1 MDFEECEVLTIDGVN
16 ALDAVQNYVDKY
28 MGFSKDAGVRLN
40 KALSANSFNT
50 ETMEWELVSGL
61 FTTRSTLPER
71 QTMIYHLK
79 CPASRAYPEGLDRL
93 VNSDWEVYRL
103 ISWNPFDSTESFL
116 RQNCYKDTDPRA
128 HEKHEKRRADTFE
141 TDGKITRK
149 HDWGVQAAIEPP
161 HRDTVHPLPKIQK
174 RQYEEGQVAWRIFN
188 GSSTAFYQLAKR
200 PNIGVVV
207 IPTHSV
213 NLEKESTIMEEG
225 FARLYSSGVR
235 NVILDL
241 TSNGGGYV
249 NFAYDLVDWMFPVDN
264 QTSVY
269 QSDLRASVSIKA
281 LAQADL
287 ANDDY
292 VGYYNPGSFSD
303 TITKKDYDT
312 NFFMQDRLVK
322 RAQRRIGYTPLVYMN
337 HNLGAFEMDMPWQ
350 HDAERIVVLTDGACG
365 SACGMSLNRLK
376 NTHGVKS
383 YAVGGRVGED
393 LSLFSFPGASV
404 YSLDAILTDFE
415 SLGVDSPMQPLRY
428 KGIYRVPILEFYQE
442 GETMPIEHNPKL
454 YKADFHL
461 DYTPITARHH
471 EVLWEIV
478 ANNHWQQDGQTG
490 DDPSIEKERRR
501 HVR

>member
-1 MDFEECEVLTIDGVN
+1 M
-16 ALDAVQNYVDKY
+16 A
-28 MGFSKDAGVRLN
+28 
-40 KALSANSFNT
+40 
-50 ETMEWELVSGL
+50 
-61 FTTRSTLPER
+61 
-71 QTMIYHLK
+71 YHLK
-79 CPASRAYPEGLDRL
+79 CPASTTYPEGLDRL
-93 VNSDWEVYRL
+93 VESNWEVYRL
-103 ISWNPFDSTESFL
+103 VSWNSFDSSESFL
-116 RQNCYKDTDPRA
+116 EQNCYKDTDPR
-128 HEKHEKRRADTFE
+128 KQDKRRADTFQA
-141 TDGKITRK
+141 DNKKTRR
-149 HDWGVQAAIEPP
+149 HDWNVQAAIEPP
-161 HRDTVHPLPKIQK
+161 HRDTIHPLRKIQK
-174 RQYEEGQVAWRIFN
+174 RQYEEEQVAWLIYN
-188 GSSTAFYQLAKR
+188 GSSTAFYQLTKT
-200 PNIGVVV
+200 PSIGVVV

-213 NLEKESTIMEEG
+213 DLEKESVIMEEG

-269 QSDLRASVSIKA
+269 QSDLRASASLKA
-281 LAQADL
+281 LAEADL
-287 ANDDY
+287 ADEDY
-292 VGYYNPGSFSD
+292 SGYYNPGSFSD
-303 TITKKDYDT
+303 IITRKDYDT

-350 HDAERIVVLTDGACG
+350 NDAKRIVVLTDGACG

-404 YSLDAILTDFE
+404 YSLDAILEDFE
-415 SLGVDSPMQPLRY
+415 NLGVDSPMQPMRY
-428 KGIYRVPILEFYQE
+428 KGMYRVPILEFYQE

-461 DYTPITARHH
+461 DYTPITARYH

-478 ANNHWQQDGQTG
+478 AKNHWQQGDQTG
-490 DDPSIEKERRR
+490 DDPSIEK
-501 HVR
+501 